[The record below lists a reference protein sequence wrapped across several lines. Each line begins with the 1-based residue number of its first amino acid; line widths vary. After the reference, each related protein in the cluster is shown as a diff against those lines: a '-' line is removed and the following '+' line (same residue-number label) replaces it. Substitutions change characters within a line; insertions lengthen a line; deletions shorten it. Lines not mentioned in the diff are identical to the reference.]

1 MWRETASSLVNGL
14 VKVFQSTPS
23 VWRETYCPS
32 SSGDSDH
39 GFQST
44 PSVWRETGRLSG
56 GMTDVSDFNPLPPCG
71 GRRAAVLLTITTLRF
86 QSTPSVW
93 RETRRSASFMTCCWI
108 SIHSLRVEGDPYDT
122 KKLAEI
128 TNFNP
133 LPPCGGR
140 RFVAGRPGVRRY
152 FNPLPPCGGR
162 RSPLVSM
169 ACRSTISIH
178 SLRVEGDVAGDDLRD
193 TVGNFNPL
201 PPCGGRLPICLK
213 PASLNDFNPLPPC
226 GGRHYSTLAPMCQME
241 SMEFQST
248 PSVWRETYQIGAF
261 FATPVFQST
270 PSVWRETR
278 TPEQLLKSLNISIH
292 SLRVEGDEMYRQSAA
307 QQTLFQSTPS
317 VWRET
322 QTLWAALSTSSISIH
337 SLRVEGDPR
346 GRRRTSQRQKF
357 QSTPSVWRETLLGV
371 PLPDILK
378 ISIHSLRVEGDDV
391 SRMLLFAYQ
400 ISIHSLRVEG
410 DSKIAQLSA

>member
-1 MWRETASSLVNGL
+1 MRFSFFPSLNA
-14 VKVFQSTPS
+14 FQSTPS
-23 VWRETYCPS
+23 VWRETIPS
-32 SSGDSDH
+32 ESNWVKSVISIHSLRVEGDCFGLRDQFSFPISIHSLRVEGDA
-39 GFQST
+39 FPAWEVR
-44 PSVWRETGRLSG
+44 PSEYFNPLPPCGGRPKRGEIPVRHIAISIHSLRVEG
-56 GMTDVSDFNPLPPCG
+56 DDIVPPDKGRDSDFNPLPPCG
-71 GRRAAVLLTITTLRF
+71 GR
-86 QSTPSVW
+86 P
-93 RETRRSASFMTCCWI
+93 
-108 SIHSLRVEGDPYDT
+108 
-122 KKLAEI
+122 
-128 TNFNP
+128 
-133 LPPCGGR
+133 
-140 RFVAGRPGVRRY
+140 
-152 FNPLPPCGGR
+152 
-162 RSPLVSM
+162 
-169 ACRSTISIH
+169 
-178 SLRVEGDVAGDDLRD
+178 
-193 TVGNFNPL
+193 
-201 PPCGGRLPICLK
+201 
-213 PASLNDFNPLPPC
+213 
-226 GGRHYSTLAPMCQME
+226 LAPMCQME

>member
-1 MWRETASSLVNGL
+1 M

-226 GGRHYSTLAPMCQME
+226 GGRHYSTLAPMCQMD
-241 SMEFQST
+241 FNPLPPCGGRLHST
-248 PSVWRETYQIGAF
+248 TSNPSGNYFNPLPPCGGRPDGVVGKDGADDF
-261 FATPVFQST
+261 NPLPPCGGRPKQFP
-270 PSVWRETR
+270 
-278 TPEQLLKSLNISIH
+278 
-292 SLRVEGDEMYRQSAA
+292 G
-307 QQTLFQSTPS
+307 LFQ
-317 VWRET
+317 
-322 QTLWAALSTSSISIH
+322 
-337 SLRVEGDPR
+337 
-346 GRRRTSQRQKF
+346 
-357 QSTPSVWRETLLGV
+357 
-371 PLPDILK
+371 
-378 ISIHSLRVEGDDV
+378 
-391 SRMLLFAYQ
+391 
-400 ISIHSLRVEG
+400 
-410 DSKIAQLSA
+410 